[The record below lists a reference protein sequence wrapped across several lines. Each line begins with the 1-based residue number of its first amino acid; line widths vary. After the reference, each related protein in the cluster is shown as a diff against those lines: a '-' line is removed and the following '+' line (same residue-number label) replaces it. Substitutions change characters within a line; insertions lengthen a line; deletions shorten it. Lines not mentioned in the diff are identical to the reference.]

1 MAEFARD
8 RDLHPNRIGEWRR
21 RFEAEAAV
29 EAPRMVEL
37 VATAPTTPCS
47 LELSCP
53 SGHVIKVTGVELT
66 AGVHALLAAPP
77 EPTTC

>member
-1 MAEFARD
+1 MRALVATLTALMLFATT
-8 RDLHPNRIGEWRR
+8 PVAA
-21 RFEAEAAV
+21 AEAAV